1 MPVFAPN
8 QPIKTDQPTVEVTI
22 DAANTLPVGVHTFQ
36 LVVTDD
42 SGNVSQP
49 ALVEIVVR
57 DTQAPTAVIDG
68 PREVG
73 FGRAFELSGARSSD
87 PAPGRVASFTWT
99 LVDNPSRPPIFDPIR
114 PVIVDPTR
122 PVVGPVIR

>member
-1 MPVFAPN
+1 MPVFALN
-8 QPIKTDQPTVEVTI
+8 QPIVTDQPTVEVTI
-22 DAANTLPVGVHTFQ
+22 SATNTLPVGVHTFQ

-73 FGRAFELSGARSSD
+73 FGSPFELSGARSSD
-87 PAPGRVASFTWT
+87 PAPGRVVSFTWT
-99 LVDNPSRPPIFDPIR
+99 LVDNPSRPPIFDPTG
-114 PVIVDPTR
+114 PVIVDP
-122 PVVGPVIR
+122 VIR

>member
-1 MPVFAPN
+1 MPVFALN
-8 QPIKTDQPTVEVTI
+8 QPIVTDQPTVQVTI
-22 DAANTLPVGVHTFQ
+22 DANNTLSVGVHTFQ

-57 DTQAPTAVIDG
+57 DTQAPTAVIDA
-68 PREVG
+68 PTQVE
-73 FGRAFELSGARSSD
+73 FGNPFDLSGVRSSD
-87 PAPGRVASFTWT
+87 PAPGRVISFAWT
-99 LVDNPSRPPIFDPIR
+99 LVDNPSRPPVGPTG
-114 PVIVDPTR
+114 PVIFNPTG

>member
-1 MPVFAPN
+1 MPIFAPN
-8 QPIKTDQPTVEVTI
+8 QPIKTDVPTVEVTI
-22 DAANTLPVGVHTFQ
+22 DATNTLPVGVHTFQ
-36 LVVTDD
+36 LIVTDD
-42 SGNVSQP
+42 SGNDSQP

-57 DTQAPTAVIDG
+57 DTTAPTAVIDG

-73 FGRAFELSGARSSD
+73 FGNPFDLSGVRSSD
-87 PAPGRVASFTWT
+87 PAPGRVVSFTWT

-122 PVVGPVIR
+122 PPVRPVNR